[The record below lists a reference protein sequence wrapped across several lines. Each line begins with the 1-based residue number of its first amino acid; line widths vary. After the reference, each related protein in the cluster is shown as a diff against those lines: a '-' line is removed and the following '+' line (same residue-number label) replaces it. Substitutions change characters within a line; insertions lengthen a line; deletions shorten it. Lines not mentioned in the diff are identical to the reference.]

1 MAEVFAGLICGYAL
15 ALVAT
20 PVAAIALV
28 RARTT
33 NEQLRRLV
41 PPGTSLVAISIILH
55 GFAMLT
61 LTALGILLG
70 LLLLGIE
77 NGNPAGGL
85 GSPNRVFTAFIIATS
100 VIAVAPLALLSRA
113 PRLPLLAGGLLFAGV
128 FGWLMPY
135 LALWGPGET

>member
-20 PVAAIALV
+20 PVGAIALV
-28 RARTT
+28 RARAT
-33 NEQLRRLV
+33 NEQLQRLV
-41 PPGTSLVAISIILH
+41 PPATSLVAISIILH
-55 GFAMLT
+55 GLAMLT

-77 NGNPAGGL
+77 NGNPAGGI

-100 VIAVAPLALLSRA
+100 VIAVAPLALFSRS
-113 PRLPLLAGGLLFAGV
+113 PRLPLLAGGLLFAGM

-135 LALWGPGET
+135 LALWGPGGG